1 MEVVCINDDYN
12 EDEGNIAVGPGR
24 REGKSRWG
32 ELALERGSPSP
43 ANILFSVVH
52 YVQCGLIYWFL
63 LQQIYYSV
71 LYTYIEYDAIYWFSP
86 PKKYII

>member
-12 EDEGNIAVGPGR
+12 EDEGNIAGGPGPQGG
-24 REGKSRWG
+24 GKSRWG

-52 YVQCGLIYWFL
+52 YVQCGLI
-63 LQQIYYSV
+63 
-71 LYTYIEYDAIYWFSP
+71 
-86 PKKYII
+86 